1 MGHVFH
7 NLCVFI
13 NIPKWCIKVY
23 KDLLEDQ
30 FLKNEGDSTPTTT
43 NDGDREKLKSNEN
56 KGEVEKFHAKK
67 VLSKLKS
74 RMDQRH
80 QYIKGQIATQNDG

>member
-23 KDLLEDQ
+23 KDLLEEQ
-30 FLKNEGDSTPTTT
+30 FLKNEGGTMPTLVT
-43 NDGDREKLKSNEN
+43 DEGDREKFKTNQN

-80 QYIKGQIATQNDG
+80 

>member
-1 MGHVFH
+1 
-7 NLCVFI
+7 VFI

-30 FLKNEGDSTPTTT
+30 FLKNEGGTMPTSAT
-43 NDGDREKLKSNEN
+43 DEGDREKFKTNQN
-56 KGEVEKFHAKK
+56 KGDVEKFHAKK

-80 QYIKGQIATQNDG
+80 

>member
-7 NLCVFI
+7 DLCVFI

-23 KDLLEDQ
+23 KDLLEEQ
-30 FLKNEGDSTPTTT
+30 FLKNEGGTMPTLVT
-43 NDGDREKLKSNEN
+43 DEGDREKFKTNQN

-80 QYIKGQIATQNDG
+80 

>member
-1 MGHVFH
+1 
-7 NLCVFI
+7 VFI

-30 FLKNEGDSTPTTT
+30 FLKNEGDSSPSTA
-43 NDGDREKLKSNEN
+43 NDDGDREKFKANQN

-80 QYIKGQIATQNDG
+80 